1 MNIIEIGIEEIKPY
15 ENNPRINS
23 GAVYAVANSI
33 KEFGFLNPIIID
45 RNNEIIA
52 GHTRYAAARL
62 LELEKIPAVRVED
75 LTEDQVR
82 AFRLVDNK
90 TAELSGWDW
99 EKLDKE
105 LLKIENV
112 DIESMGFSLNTEDL
126 DIDSLF
132 EEKKKYKC
140 PCCGMEF

>member
-1 MNIIEIGIEEIKPY
+1 MQIEEVEVSKIIPY
-15 ENNPRINS
+15 ENNPRRNDA
-23 GAVYAVANSI
+23 AVDYVAQSI
-33 KEFGFLNPIIID
+33 KDFGFRVPIIVDKSNI
-45 RNNEIIA
+45 IIA
-52 GHTRYAAARL
+52 GHTRLKAAL
-62 LELEKIPAVRVED
+62 KLNLETVPVIRAEN
-75 LTEDQVR
+75 LTEDQVT